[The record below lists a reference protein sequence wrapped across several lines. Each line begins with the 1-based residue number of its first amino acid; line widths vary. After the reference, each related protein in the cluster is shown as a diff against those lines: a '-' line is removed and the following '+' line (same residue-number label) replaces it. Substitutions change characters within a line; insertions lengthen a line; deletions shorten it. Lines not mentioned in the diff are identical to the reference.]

1 MKSFNKF
8 FPIVMLLMISATFYS
23 YKLRKSEFIQNS
35 ISYTITLDKI
45 EDEERKE
52 LKIKLRNITFQ
63 DVNIVEKDGATYV
76 TVRCPPDKF
85 ESFSKW
91 IFEKYKRGKK

>member
-1 MKSFNKF
+1 
-8 FPIVMLLMISATFYS
+8 MLLMISGTFYS
-23 YKLRKSEFIQNS
+23 YSLKKSDYINNS
-35 ISYTITLDKI
+35 ISYTIALDKI
-45 EDEERKE
+45 ENEQERRQ

-76 TVRCPPDKF
+76 TVKCPPEKF

-91 IFEKYKRGKK
+91 IFEKYKRGEK